1 MNVDRAAWRYEF
13 SKRLRQAMDD
23 CHMSATELSEASG
36 VGKSDISNYL
46 KAKYKPK
53 QDKVYMLAS
62 ALNVDPVWLFA
73 LDMMLP
79 ETGAQEQTSCRK
91 KELIQQANDILNGMP
106 VEQLESFVS
115 LFRKSSSK
123 QE

>member
-1 MNVDRAAWRYEF
+1 MDRAAWKYEF

-79 ETGAQEQTSCRK
+79 DTGTDEHPSDRK
-91 KELIQQANDILNGMP
+91 KELISQANDILNSLP
-106 VEQLESFVS
+106 EDQLEAFVS
-115 LFRKSSSK
+115 LFRKSVSR